1 MLEESSV
8 APERVTPKVT
18 AEVDCSSTVKTKSKR
33 FSSFYLHMSQKSST
47 FAADF
52 EKRIINGIQNATYY
66 MLDGTEIPQF
76 TRCYD
81 S

>member
-1 MLEESSV
+1 
-8 APERVTPKVT
+8 
-18 AEVDCSSTVKTKSKR
+18 
-33 FSSFYLHMSQKSST
+33 MSQKSST